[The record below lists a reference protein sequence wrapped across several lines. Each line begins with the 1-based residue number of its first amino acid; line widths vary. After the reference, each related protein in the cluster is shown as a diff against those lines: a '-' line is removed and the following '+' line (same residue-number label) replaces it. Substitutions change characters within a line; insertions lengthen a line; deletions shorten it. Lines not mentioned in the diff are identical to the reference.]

1 MSRAPTR
8 PKPRLVLARTR
19 RFLRTT
25 AIRLSLL
32 YLLVF
37 SLISVAMIVYVGRN
51 ASELLTRDLRATID
65 TEIDE
70 LEDIYQQR
78 GLRALIDA
86 VDARSRVPGASLYYV
101 ADLAGNL
108 VVGNIAEVPPALL
121 NDPTATARAVPYFR
135 GQDWRRGW
143 ARQGEGGHRALVRVM
158 VLDEGFRVLVGRD
171 LGEQGRMREVFSQS
185 FRIIL
190 AVVIVL
196 GLITWWFI
204 SRQVLRRI
212 DQVSAT
218 SARIVAGDLSGR
230 LPVTGS
236 GDEFDRLAHGLNGML
251 DRIEALMKGLKE
263 VSDNIAHDLK
273 TPLTRMRN
281 RLDGALAGPEDAA
294 GYRAAI
300 EATIEESDALIR
312 TFDALLMI
320 ARVEAGNQPASMET
334 IDLAVIAR
342 DVCELYEPLAEDDGV
357 ALAVQAPVPVLVEA
371 NRELL
376 SQAVINLMDNALKY
390 GRAEGRAPTITV
402 TIAAED
408 GVGVLTVAD
417 NGPGVAPEDR
427 ERVLSRF
434 CRLEA
439 SRSAPGSGLGLSM
452 VVAVMRHHGGTL
464 ELGDAAPGLKI
475 SIRVPRAGA

>member
-1 MSRAPTR
+1 MALAI
-8 PKPRLVLARTR
+8 KPAVARTR

-25 AIRLSLL
+25 AVRLSLL

-37 SLISVAMIVYVGRN
+37 TLISVSMIVYVGRN
-51 ASELLTRDLRATID
+51 ASELITRDLRATID
-65 TEIDE
+65 REIDE
-70 LEDIYQQR
+70 LEQIYQER

-101 ADLAGNL
+101 ADVSGNL

-121 NDPTATARAVPYFR
+121 NDPLATARAVPYFR
-135 GQDWRRGW
+135 GADWRRGW
-143 ARQGEGGHRALVRVM
+143 GRQSQGDTGHRALVRVM

-190 AVVIVL
+190 AVVVIL

-212 DQVSAT
+212 DQVSET
-218 SARIVAGDLSGR
+218 GSRIVAGDLSGR
-230 LPVTGS
+230 LAVTGS
-236 GDEFDRLAHGLNGML
+236 GDEFDRLAQGLNGML

-281 RLDGALAGPEDAA
+281 RLDAALAGPEDAA

-320 ARVEAGNQPASMET
+320 ARVEAGNQPAALAP
-334 IDLAVIAR
+334 IDLAAIAR
-342 DVCELYEPLAEDDGV
+342 DICELYEPLAEEDGV
-357 ALAVQAPVPVLVEA
+357 VLHVEAAEPVQVMA

-376 SQAVINLMDNALKY
+376 SQAVTNLMDNAFKY
-390 GRAEGRAPTITV
+390 GRAEGRTPSITLTV
-402 TIAAED
+402 AAD
-408 GVGVLTVAD
+408 GAEGVLSVAD
-417 NGPGVAPEDR
+417 NGPGVPAADR
-427 ERVLSRF
+427 QRVLSRF
-434 CRLEA
+434 VRLEA
-439 SRSAPGSGLGLSM
+439 SRNAPGSGLGLSM
-452 VVAVMRHHGGTL
+452 VAAVLRHHGGSVD
-464 ELGDAAPGLKI
+464 LGDAAPGLRVT
-475 SIRVPRAGA
+475 IRVPLAEA

>member
-1 MSRAPTR
+1 MARLL
-8 PKPRLVLARTR
+8 KPALVRTR

-25 AIRLSLL
+25 AVRLSLV

-37 SLISVAMIVYVGRN
+37 TLISVSMIIYVGRN
-51 ASELLTRDLRATID
+51 ASELITRDLRATID
-65 TEIDE
+65 REIDE
-70 LEDIYQQR
+70 LEEIYQQR
-78 GLRALIDA
+78 GLRSLIDA
-86 VDARSRVPGASLYYV
+86 VDARSRVPGASLYYI
-101 ADLAGNL
+101 ADLSGNL

-135 GQDWRRGW
+135 GADWRRGW
-143 ARQGEGGHRALVRVM
+143 GRQNQGEGGHRALVRVM

-190 AVVIVL
+190 GVVVVL
-196 GLITWWFI
+196 GLVTWWFI

-212 DQVSAT
+212 DQVSDT
-218 SARIVAGDLSGR
+218 GSRIVAGDLSGR
-230 LPVTGS
+230 LAVTGS
-236 GDEFDRLAHGLNGML
+236 GDEFDRLATGLNAML
-251 DRIEALMKGLKE
+251 DKIEALMKGLKE

-320 ARVEAGNQPASMET
+320 ARVEAGNQPAILEP
-334 IDLAVIAR
+334 IDLAAIAR
-342 DVCELYEPLAEDDGV
+342 DICELYEPLAEEDGV
-357 ALAVQAPVPVLVEA
+357 ALKVSAPAPVLVAA

-376 SQAVINLMDNALKY
+376 SQAVTNLMDNAFKY
-390 GRAEGRAPTITV
+390 GRAEGRAPSIRLTV
-402 TIAAED
+402 ATEAKE
-408 GVGVLTVAD
+408 GVLTVAD
-417 NGPGVAPEDR
+417 NGPGVPAGDR
-427 ERVLSRF
+427 QRVLSRF
-434 CRLEA
+434 VRLEA
-439 SRSAPGSGLGLSM
+439 SRNAPGSGLGLSM
-452 VVAVMRHHGGTL
+452 VAAVLRHHGGSVT
-464 ELGDAAPGLKI
+464 LGDADPGLTVT
-475 SIRVPRAGA
+475 IRVPLAEA

>member
-1 MSRAPTR
+1 MALAI
-8 PKPRLVLARTR
+8 KPAVARTR

-25 AIRLSLL
+25 AVRLSLL

-37 SLISVAMIVYVGRN
+37 TLISVSMIVYVGRN
-51 ASELLTRDLRATID
+51 ASELITRDLRATID
-65 TEIDE
+65 REIDE
-70 LEDIYQQR
+70 LEQIYQER

-101 ADLAGNL
+101 ADLSGNL

-121 NDPTATARAVPYFR
+121 NDPLANARAVPYFR
-135 GQDWRRGW
+135 GADWRRGW
-143 ARQGEGGHRALVRVM
+143 GGRGQGDTGHRALVRVM

-190 AVVIVL
+190 AVVVVL
-196 GLITWWFI
+196 GLVTWWFI

-212 DQVSAT
+212 DQVSET
-218 SARIVAGDLSGR
+218 GSRIVAGDLSGR
-230 LPVTGS
+230 LAVTGS

-281 RLDGALAGPEDAA
+281 RLDAALAGPEDAA
-294 GYRAAI
+294 TYRAAV

-320 ARVEAGNQPASMET
+320 ARVEAGNQPAALAP
-334 IDLAVIAR
+334 IDLAAIAR
-342 DVCELYEPLAEDDGV
+342 DVCELYEPLAEEDGV
-357 ALAVQAPVPVLVEA
+357 ELHVAATDPVRVLA

-376 SQAVINLMDNALKY
+376 SQAVTNLMDNAFKY
-390 GRAEGRAPTITV
+390 GRAEGRPPRITLTV
-402 TIAAED
+402 ATEGAE
-408 GVGVLTVAD
+408 GVLSVAD
-417 NGPGVAPEDR
+417 NGPGVPAADR
-427 ERVLSRF
+427 QRVLSRF
-434 CRLEA
+434 VRLEA
-439 SRSAPGSGLGLSM
+439 SRNAPGSGLGLSM
-452 VVAVMRHHGGTL
+452 VAAVLRHHGGSVD
-464 ELGDAAPGLKI
+464 LGDAGPGLRVT
-475 SIRVPRAGA
+475 IRVPLAEA